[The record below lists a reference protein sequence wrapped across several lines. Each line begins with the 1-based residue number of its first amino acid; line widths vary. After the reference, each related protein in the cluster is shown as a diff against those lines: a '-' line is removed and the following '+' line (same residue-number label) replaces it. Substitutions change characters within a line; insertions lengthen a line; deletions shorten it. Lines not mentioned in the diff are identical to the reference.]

1 MKETLDPETIRQH
14 LQATATKMERAL
26 GEETDCLFAGTDD
39 DWAAQ
44 PTPDGPMTVGIDG
57 GFVRAR
63 RKAGFFEVI
72 AGCQRSPET
81 PPSAIT

>member
-1 MKETLDPETIRQH
+1 MTTRAETVRRH
-14 LQATATKMERAL
+14 VHATANRLEQAL
-26 GEETDCLFAGTDD
+26 GEEQECLFSGSEN

-44 PTPDGPMTVGIDG
+44 PTPDGPMTVGLDG

-72 AGCQRSPET
+72 AGKTGAFDERGNKVR
-81 PPSAIT
+81 